1 MSGRPRRGQRRNAF
15 SRFRSDFPSSGQ
27 SFLIVTEGLKT
38 EPNYLELLRKRL
50 HLAAA
55 DVEIVHPNG
64 TDPVTLTKRAIE
76 LRDARKKQARRN
88 LAIEYDEVWVV
99 FDLEK
104 PHDQRRQLAVQAQA
118 LKGVQGLKF
127 AVSDP
132 AFEYWLLLHEHYT
145 TAPFSDCDALVR
157 HLKEFWTDYDKSH
170 SPSPEFLEKLPTA
183 VMHAERCRKFH
194 QQVGGVKNPS
204 TDVDN
209 LVRSLNLAT
218 RLHLQFVF
226 PNKQAN
232 S

>member
-1 MSGRPRRGQRRNAF
+1 MSRGPRRDRRHAY

-64 TDPVTLTKRAIE
+64 TDPITLTERAIE
-76 LRDARKKQARRN
+76 LRDARKRQARRN
-88 LAIEYDEVWVV
+88 HALEYDEVWVV

-104 PHDQRRQLAVQAQA
+104 PHDQRRQLAERVHS
-118 LKGVQGLKF
+118 LKGVKGIKF

-132 AFEYWLLLHEHYT
+132 AFEYWLLLHYHYT
-145 TAPFSDCDALVR
+145 TAQFSDCGALVSR
-157 HLKEFWTDYDKSH
+157 LKEFWTDYDKSR
-170 SPSPEFLEKLPTA
+170 SPSPEFLERIPTA
-183 VMHAERCRKFH
+183 VVRAERCRH
-194 QQVGGVKNPS
+194 YHLEVGGAKNPS
-204 TDVDN
+204 TDVDH

-218 RLHLQFVF
+218 RQHLQFDL
-226 PNKQAN
+226 PNK
-232 S
+232 

>member
-1 MSGRPRRGQRRNAF
+1 MNAPARRGHRRNAF
-15 SRFRSDFPSSGQ
+15 SRSRSDFPSSGQ

-50 HLAAA
+50 HIAAA

-64 TDPVTLTKRAIE
+64 TDPVTLTERAIE

-104 PHDQRRQLAVQAQA
+104 PHDQRRQLAVQAQT
-118 LKGVQGLKF
+118 LKGVQGIKF

-157 HLKEFWTDYDKSH
+157 HLKEFWADYDKGR
-170 SPSPEFLEKLPTA
+170 SPPPEFLDKIPTA
-183 VMHAERCRKFH
+183 VKHAERCRKFH
-194 QQVGGVKNPS
+194 REVGGSKNPS

-209 LVRSLNLAT
+209 LVRGLNLAT
-218 RLHLQFVF
+218 RLHLQFDL
-226 PNKQAN
+226 PKK
-232 S
+232 

>member
-1 MSGRPRRGQRRNAF
+1 VSGRARRGRQRNSF
-15 SRFRSDFPSSGQ
+15 SRSRSDFPSSGQ

-64 TDPVTLTKRAIE
+64 TDPVTLTERAIE
-76 LRDARKKQARRN
+76 LRDLRRKQARRN

-104 PHDQRRQLAVQAQA
+104 PHDERRQLAVRAQT
-118 LKGVQGLKF
+118 LRGVKGIKF
-127 AVSDP
+127 AASDP
-132 AFEYWLLLHEHYT
+132 AFEYWLLLHEYYT
-145 TAPFSDCDALVR
+145 TAPFSDCDALISR
-157 HLKEFWTDYDKSH
+157 LKQFWTDYDKGR
-170 SPSPEFLEKLPTA
+170 SPAPEFLEKIPTA

-194 QQVGGVKNPS
+194 QEIGGAKNPS
-204 TDVDN
+204 TDVDH

-218 RLHLQFVF
+218 RPHLQFDF
-226 PNKQAN
+226 PKK
-232 S
+232 